1 MKKTVS
7 KKSTRVGKIIPNGV
21 KPELHEMD
29 TILYFTNLG
38 KDVELIP
45 ASHTPGNKTP
55 DFIIDGLKWEA
66 KTPTNSNR
74 SAIERTFYRAS
85 CQSCN
90 VIIDLRR
97 LRHIESTIDI
107 LEKCFKNTRK
117 VRKMCIITKSST
129 PIFYSKK
136 R

>member
-66 KTPTNSNR
+66 KNTN
-74 SAIERTFYRAS
+74 
-85 CQSCN
+85 
-90 VIIDLRR
+90 
-97 LRHIESTIDI
+97 
-107 LEKCFKNTRK
+107 
-117 VRKMCIITKSST
+117 
-129 PIFYSKK
+129 
-136 R
+136 

>member
-74 SAIERTFYRAS
+74 SAIERTLYRAS

-117 VRKMCIITKSST
+117 VRKMCIITK
-129 PIFYSKK
+129 
-136 R
+136 